1 MSKEGVRIFNFKIKK
16 FIDKSS
22 NADLKGSFF
31 GVFVSNEINY
41 FVNSHHLIRKKDA
54 QYPFTILTTSRS
66 DKAGMHWWNI
76 LDLHS
81 QKRNIFIL
89 FIWAIGFE
97 KLHNTR
103 RLKNNQ

>member
-1 MSKEGVRIFNFKIKK
+1 MSKESVRIFNFKMKK

-22 NADLKGSFF
+22 NADLKGNFS
-31 GVFVSNEINY
+31 GVFSSNEINY
-41 FVNSHHLIRKKDA
+41 FVNSHHLLRKNDA
-54 QYPFTILTTSRS
+54 QYPFTILYSNRS

-76 LDLHS
+76 LGLHP

-89 FIWAIGFE
+89 FFWTIGFE